1 MKVRPQI
8 PHETKVLFRG
18 KPATRWKLLN
28 NKQTREKSQVVM
40 RDSVASG
47 K

>member
-1 MKVRPQI
+1 MKP
-8 PHETKVLFRG
+8 KVLFRG
-18 KPATRWKLLN
+18 KPATRWTYQQ
-28 NKQTREKSQVVM
+28 QTNAWKVTGGDE